1 MGGSDTFA
9 PVHCTGRKDGGDDTA
24 EPLSGP
30 RRHQRLRVRVVNA
43 DAA

>member
-9 PVHCTGRKDGGDDTA
+9 PVHSAGGEDGWDNAA
-24 EPLSGP
+24 EPLPGP
-30 RRHQRLRVRVVNA
+30 RRHQRFRVRVVDT